1 MDMVMFFIQLLVPFA
16 LIFFRM
22 PKARLFRYAAPVV
35 FIFLAV
41 SFYFME
47 DSLLALPGPWSYYLF
62 YLLPYLAVVAA
73 SLTMFNMTVFNALY
87 YCVFSFV
94 VQNFAHHLC
103 RLFINGV
110 IMFTA
115 VDLDAERISSFIVY
129 SVFYLVVYSA
139 FYVLYLRDRRFEANV
154 SISSLSVLALAA
166 SFILVL
172 IILGVYIRHMQAEL
186 LRNMGIAIVYEIYSV
201 ILDVFLICLLI
212 GLFRTNKLRDDAN
225 ELERR
230 LAQEGHYYEM
240 AQANMELINIKC
252 HDLKHQIAALRSMD
266 DSAERSAEIEELQ
279 NAVMFYDNYAKTG
292 NEALDCVLTE
302 KGLFCNQKGIRF
314 TYMADGA
321 GLSHMRYMDIYALFG
336 NALDNAIENVT
347 KIADENKRIIS
358 LRVFVR
364 AGFVNIHVENYCE
377 DMPTV
382 RNGLPVTTKTDTNR
396 HGYGLR
402 SIRYIA
408 QKYGGNFN
416 FNVTDNTFCLSVL
429 IPLESKA

>member
-1 MDMVMFFIQLLVPFA
+1 
-16 LIFFRM
+16 
-22 PKARLFRYAAPVV
+22 
-35 FIFLAV
+35 
-41 SFYFME
+41 
-47 DSLLALPGPWSYYLF
+47 
-62 YLLPYLAVVAA
+62 
-73 SLTMFNMTVFNALY
+73 
-87 YCVFSFV
+87 
-94 VQNFAHHLC
+94 
-103 RLFINGV
+103 
-110 IMFTA
+110 
-115 VDLDAERISSFIVY
+115 
-129 SVFYLVVYSA
+129 
-139 FYVLYLRDRRFEANV
+139 
-154 SISSLSVLALAA
+154 VLALAA
-166 SFILVL
+166 SFALVL

-186 LRNMGIAIVYEIYSV
+186 LQNMGIAIVYETYSV

-212 GLFRTNKLRDDAN
+212 GLFRTNKLQDDAN

-240 AQANMELINIKC
+240 TQANMELINIKC

-279 NAVMFYDNYAKTG
+279 NAVMIYDNYAKTG

-314 TYMADGA
+314 TYMADGS
-321 GLSHMRYMDIYALFG
+321 GLSHMRYMDIYSLFG

-358 LRVFVR
+358 LRMFVR

-377 DMPTV
+377 DMPTIK
-382 RNGLPVTTKTDTNR
+382 NGLPVTTKTDTNR

-416 FNVTDNTFCLSVL
+416 FHVTDNTFCLSVL
-429 IPLESKA
+429 IPVDSKS

>member
-1 MDMVMFFIQLLVPFA
+1 MDMVMFFVQLLIPFA
-16 LIFFRM
+16 MFFYRM
-22 PKARLFRYAAPVV
+22 PKTRLFRYAAPVTL
-35 FIFLAV
+35 I
-41 SFYFME
+41 
-47 DSLLALPGPWSYYLF
+47 LLALSFFFMEGSLMALPRPWSYYLF
-62 YLLPYLAVVAA
+62 YLIPYLAMVAI
-73 SLTMFNMTVFNALY
+73 SLTMFNMTAFNALY
-87 YCVFSFV
+87 FCVFSFV

-110 IMFTA
+110 IMVTS
-115 VDLDAERISSFIVY
+115 VDLDAARLTSFLVY
-129 SVFYLVVYSA
+129 SAFYLVVYSA
-139 FYVLYLRDRRFEANV
+139 FYFLYLRDRRFEANV
-154 SISSLSVLALAA
+154 SISSLAVLALAA

-172 IILGVYIRHMQAEL
+172 IILGIYIRHMQEEL
-186 LRNMGIAIVYEIYSV
+186 LRNMGIAIVYEVYSV
-201 ILDVFLICLLI
+201 ILDVFLICMLI
-212 GLFRTNKLRDDAN
+212 GLFRTNKLQDDAN

-252 HDLKHQIAALRSMD
+252 HDLKHQIAALKSMD
-266 DSAERSAEIEELQ
+266 DSAERRAEIEELQ
-279 NAVMFYDNYAKTG
+279 NAVMIYDNYAKTG

-314 TYMADGA
+314 TYMADGE
-321 GLSHMRYMDIYALFG
+321 GLSSMRYMDIYALFG
-336 NALDNAIENVT
+336 NALDNAIENVA

-377 DMPTV
+377 EMPTIK
-382 RNGLPVTTKTDTNR
+382 NGLPVTTKTDTNR

-416 FNVTDNTFCLSVL
+416 FHVTDNTFCLSVL
-429 IPLESKA
+429 IPLDNKS